1 MIQKKKNPWLPLKDD
16 KEAIIIFKMVN
27 KGKELSIYCSF
38 LYNFY
43 SLGKEMIEAKK
54 YWLYRSIQFTK
65 WRRHDKIRI

>member
-1 MIQKKKNPWLPLKDD
+1 MQWVDTHQIGLNPCVHNDTKKKNPWLPLKDD

-54 YWLYRSIQFTK
+54 Y
-65 WRRHDKIRI
+65 